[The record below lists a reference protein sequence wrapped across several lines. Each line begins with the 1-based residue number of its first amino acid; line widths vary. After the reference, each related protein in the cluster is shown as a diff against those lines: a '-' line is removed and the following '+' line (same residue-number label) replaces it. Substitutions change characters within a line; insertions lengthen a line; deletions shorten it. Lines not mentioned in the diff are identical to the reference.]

1 MNVLLEITSGKGRTF
16 ASSCATT
23 EVVYVSSNIYSTTIC
38 KDDFDTIQND
48 GRIQAIEEQQ
58 IVTTPGDEDIETEI
72 PGDEEKFEEQEQC
85 GRDTCCKACSTPDA
99 STDADQLMNVLVTV
113 SAFDAISLLDS
124 CMIDL
129 TGEIYVDESGN
140 TVHPMTICKEDFDTL
155 NNNNRIQ
162 SIVEDSPGD
171 EPEDNDTNSANA
183 GSDFEED
190 NNIDLTDP
198 PTVNDNPGGEDEQTS
213 QTYTYTA
220 TLNPNSTWS
229 STYSETLVPELD
241 KTSADEDNNNQE
253 ENNSTSIDEMSAED
267 NPGENTDLGISSEP
281 ACAEGTC
288 CKTCVISDATEEG
301 QFPETDPDQVM
312 DVLFETTSGKGQT
325 FASSCTTTEVINA
338 ENDMYIMQICKDD
351 FDTLKNDG
359 RIKSIE

>member
-155 NNNNRIQ
+155 NNNDRIQ
-162 SIVEDSPGD
+162 SIEEEQIVTTPGD
-171 EPEDNDTNSANA
+171 E
-183 GSDFEED
+183 
-190 NNIDLTDP
+190 DLSGPD
-198 PTVNDNPGGEDEQTS
+198 
-213 QTYTYTA
+213 
-220 TLNPNSTWS
+220 
-229 STYSETLVPELD
+229 
-241 KTSADEDNNNQE
+241 
-253 ENNSTSIDEMSAED
+253 NNSTALDYPED
-267 NPGENTDLGISSEP
+267 MNSEDTE
-281 ACAEGTC
+281 ACVEGTC

-301 QFPETDPDQVM
+301 QYPQTYPDQVM
-312 DVLFETTSGKGQT
+312 NVLLEITSGKGRT
-325 FASSCTTTEVINA
+325 
-338 ENDMYIMQICKDD
+338 
-351 FDTLKNDG
+351 
-359 RIKSIE
+359 